1 MYVSR
6 YTFFFPILNTE
17 DIILVNPLSGAVDI
31 VDAPVIDVITR
42 VKEGK
47 PVHDKET
54 LQELLRRKY
63 IFLKKETEEK
73 LIMEAY
79 EQWSKNI
86 ASEPESF
93 FIYPTYG
100 CNLRCTYCFQTE
112 DMRAGE
118 VITPRLIDKAFE
130 VMEQFHAEGE
140 AKEPPLLTLFGG
152 EPLMYR
158 AKQKDAVEYM
168 LRKCQDAGFHSKII
182 TNGVDLTH
190 YIDLIQKY
198 VDKHIQVTLDGP
210 KDIHNKRRIFAD
222 GSGSFDQIVKSIDT
236 VLEELGMHIV
246 LRINVD
252 KENLSS
258 LPEMATFIIEKGWR
272 DTGLITPYIA
282 AVRDSGCVGQEN
294 VVPLPQL
301 LKKVLTMYTNQPET
315 RVITLMGWRWIESIE
330 NLIKK
335 GRLYSPLFNFC
346 GAGMKRLCFDTY
358 GDIYACAGFAGEKS
372 QIIGRYSPEFEFYT
386 ELLNQWETRNIL
398 TLPKCSTC
406 SYNLLCGG
414 GCTFIA
420 VTKHGSIQASPC
432 VGIRQI
438 LNLGFHYYYPYIK
451 AKAEGDTHASQS
463 L

>member
-6 YTFFFPILNTE
+6 YTFFFPISDTE

-31 VDAPVIDVITR
+31 VDKEVIDVI
-42 VKEGK
+42 KALSQG
-47 PVHDKET
+47 
-54 LQELLRRKY
+54 ELVNNREILYELARRRY
-63 IFLKKETEEK
+63 IYLKKEDEEK
-73 LIMEAY
+73 LITEAF
-79 EQWSKNI
+79 EQWNKNL

-112 DMRAGE
+112 DMRIGD
-118 VITPRLIDKAFE
+118 VIKPRLVDKAFE
-130 VMEQFHAEGE
+130 VMEKFHSEGG
-140 AKEPPLLTLFGG
+140 AKEQPLLTLFGG

-158 AKQKDAVEYM
+158 KEQKEAVTYI
-168 LRKCQDAGFHSKII
+168 LKKCQDMGFHSKII
-182 TNGVDLTH
+182 TNGVDLGH
-190 YIDLIQKY
+190 YIDIVRKY

-210 KDIHNKRRIFAD
+210 RDTHNRRRIFAD
-222 GSGSFDQIVKSIDT
+222 GSGSFDRIADNIDR
-236 VLEELGMHIV
+236 VLKEIGMNIA

-252 KENLSS
+252 KENLST
-258 LPEMATFIIEKGWR
+258 LPEMASFIIERGWK

-282 AVRDSGCVGQEN
+282 AVRDSGCIGQEH

-301 LKKVLTMYTNQPET
+301 LKTVLNMYAERPET
-315 RVITLMGWRWIESIE
+315 KIITLMGWRWMESIE
-330 NLIKK
+330 NLVKK

-346 GAGMKRLCFDTY
+346 GAGMKRLCFDTF

-372 QIIGRYSPEFEFYT
+372 QVIGKFFPESEFYVD
-386 ELLNQWETRNIL
+386 LLNQWETRNIL

-420 VTKHGSIQASPC
+420 VTKHGSLQASPC
-432 VGIRQI
+432 VGIHQI

-451 AKAEGDTHASQS
+451 KRAEGG
-463 L
+463 